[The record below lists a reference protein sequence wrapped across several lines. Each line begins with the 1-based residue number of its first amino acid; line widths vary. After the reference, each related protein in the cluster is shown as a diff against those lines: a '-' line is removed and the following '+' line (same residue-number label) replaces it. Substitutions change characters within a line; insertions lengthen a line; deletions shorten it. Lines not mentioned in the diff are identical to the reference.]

1 MDSTDDVARNTVARR
16 VNTAEKPK
24 RQSFIHHHKSNIAL
38 PQITPRIIKNS
49 QKIQQK
55 RESATVLLRTKM
67 GSRLRTS
74 LLTT

>member
-1 MDSTDDVARNTVARR
+1 MNPVDDTERNTSARR

-24 RQSFIHHHKSNIAL
+24 RQSLSHHHK
-38 PQITPRIIKNS
+38 PHKTPMTTPRIIKTS
-49 QKIQQK
+49 QRTQQK